1 MKNMMS
7 KLREKAGFISVETVI
22 VAALLIGLGVFAIGQ
37 FVTVGTDASNAAVDA
52 VTDALLITPGI

>member
-1 MKNMMS
+1 MKKIIQS
-7 KLREKAGFISVETVI
+7 LKAKAGFISVETVI
-22 VAALLIGLGVFAIGQ
+22 VAALLIGLGVFAISQ